1 MSLSFLIQTTYF
13 YDYFFIILFIDGG
26 DGETVHSRFAYNFLT
41 IKISS
46 NFLCVLILPISIEC
60 GGYVNGEGLVSSPNY
75 LSFADDIDDCYW
87 FVESRQSDGVVFLK
101 RKKNPITEVLITTM
115 RPMLPNLSLELPV
128 MTVRY

>member
-13 YDYFFIILFIDGG
+13 YDYFFIILFIDEG

-46 NFLCVLILPISIEC
+46 NFLCVLNLPISIEC
-60 GGYVNGEGLVSSPNY
+60 GGYVNGEGDVSSPIY
-75 LSFADDIDDCYW
+75 LSVADDIDECFW
-87 FVESRQSDGVVFLK
+87 FVEAQQSDGIVFLK
-101 RKKNPITEVLITTM
+101 RKTNSITDVLITSM
-115 RPMLPNLSLELPV
+115 RPLLPNLSLELPV